1 MVTVM
6 AYVMQMLPL
15 LKKSIDNLLVVVGDK
30 ATSEKSFDVLKC
42 APLICIALKYQH
54 CLFCFFFS
62 LYSSYTLEI
71 ILAAAFGRLV
81 DVQKGESDE
90 LSRCVDTLL
99 EGVMDGK
106 IERYVMFYSKLHILE
121 QAFNEK

>member
-1 MVTVM
+1 M
-6 AYVMQMLPL
+6 
-15 LKKSIDNLLVVVGDK
+15 
-30 ATSEKSFDVLKC
+30 
-42 APLICIALKYQH
+42 
-54 CLFCFFFS
+54 FFFS

-99 EGVMDGK
+99 EGVMDGQ